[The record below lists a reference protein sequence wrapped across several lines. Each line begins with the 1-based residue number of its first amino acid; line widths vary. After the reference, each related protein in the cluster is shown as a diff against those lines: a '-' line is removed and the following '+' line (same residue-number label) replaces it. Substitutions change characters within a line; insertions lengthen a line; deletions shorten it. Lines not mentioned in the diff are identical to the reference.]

1 TNIWFKRAA
10 TKTTVGN
17 LTIDYP
23 IAPFVKNNRLF
34 VYVQMPFRT
43 ESRIVSMSDEMDSP
57 IPPTWDRNFSSNAF
71 EVVRE
76 DGKPVLQVF
85 YTRPNQVR
93 VNGIFIVNTNC
104 IYESFGGTTWLFY
117 HQYRFVDLA
126 TTQEV
131 TLTNVTVAFEID

>member
-1 TNIWFKRAA
+1 
-10 TKTTVGN
+10 
-17 LTIDYP
+17 
-23 IAPFVKNNRLF
+23 
-34 VYVQMPFRT
+34 MPFRT

-104 IYESFGGTTWLFY
+104 IYESFGGTPWLFY
-117 HQYRFVDLA
+117 PQYRFVDLA

-131 TLTNVTVAFEID
+131 TLTNVTVAFEIDTNAAYSTEFSDQKPIFKYPAWKYPGKYVD